1 MKSKLIGVALALAL
15 VTSGKALAQETP
27 APADAHAYFINLK
40 DGQHV
45 KSPVT
50 IQFGLS
56 GMGVAPAGVKF
67 DNTGHFHLL
76 IDAELPPKGE
86 PMPMDARHLHFG
98 KGQIEATVQLT
109 PGRHTLQIAMG
120 DGAHFLH
127 HPPVVSDK
135 ITITVDP

>member
-1 MKSKLIGVALALAL
+1 MRIFVVAAL
-15 VTSGKALAQETP
+15 VLAATVATAQERTP
-27 APADAHAYFINLK
+27 SPAGAEAYIISPKHGAKVSAPVL
-40 DGQHV
+40 V
-45 KSPVT
+45 
-50 IQFGLS
+50 QFGLK
-56 GMGVAPAGVKF
+56 GMGIAPAGVKF